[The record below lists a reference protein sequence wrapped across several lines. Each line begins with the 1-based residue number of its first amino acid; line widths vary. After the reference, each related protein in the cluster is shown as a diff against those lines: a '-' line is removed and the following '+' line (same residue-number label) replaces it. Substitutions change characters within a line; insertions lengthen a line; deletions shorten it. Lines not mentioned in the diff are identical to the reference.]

1 LQAPAPRLRMF
12 SARLANLL
20 VGFSHIEIGRTIK
33 VVGSIEANNRQIRLI
48 GDLKAGDCIAS
59 EPGF

>member
-1 LQAPAPRLRMF
+1 MF